1 MLPKVQILFVSLQ
14 WVIWLKRVPSP
25 ASADMGFAV
34 SSASD
39 FGTTNRT
46 NDGISSFTNYGPRL
60 DDGMTMSGMAQ
71 TRYLFIWF

>member
-1 MLPKVQILFVSLQ
+1 MGNDGS
-14 WVIWLKRVPSP
+14 KRVPSP

-46 NDGISSFTNYGPRL
+46 NDGISSFTNYESRL
-60 DDGMTMSGMAQ
+60 DDGDDNSGMNSNQIFRPTAP
-71 TRYLFIWF
+71 T